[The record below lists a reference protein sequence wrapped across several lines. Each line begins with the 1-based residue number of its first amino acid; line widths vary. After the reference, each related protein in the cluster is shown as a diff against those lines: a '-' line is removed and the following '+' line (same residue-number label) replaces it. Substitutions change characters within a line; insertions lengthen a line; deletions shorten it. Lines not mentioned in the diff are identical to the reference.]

1 MGNGNGNGMV
11 SPSPPMNNNLN
22 QLQNMGLSPMN
33 QINVNQVLNN
43 LPAITPTSKM
53 NGFSFNNPANQQP
66 VYLPPLATTPRFA
79 VTPRGTTP
87 RFNMPNNL
95 PMNSAPLAIPSS
107 LLKNTSA
114 MNKDKKDEQVKKDNN
129 NKKKEDAKMTTLDEK
144 NTLNVGA

>member
-1 MGNGNGNGMV
+1 MGNPG
-11 SPSPPMNNNLN
+11 
-22 QLQNMGLSPMN
+22 
-33 QINVNQVLNN
+33 
-43 LPAITPTSKM
+43 
-53 NGFSFNNPANQQP
+53 NQQP

-114 MNKDKKDEQVKKDNN
+114 MNKDKKDEPKKVI

-144 NTLNVGA
+144 NTLNVGATPFFLNANAQNNIDSVSV